1 MCCLHR
7 GNFCKRLKTL
17 QKQMVLGKAVN
28 QEAVVLPKK
37 RALNRP
43 LPQTAPVKK
52 KKRHEGQLE
61 QTRPLT
67 PPPNFDLL
75 NSQESLG
82 SMWSPGRFDEQQ
94 PITFSQVSLPS
105 SPAVPSVAAG
115 HGGNPLPA
123 CILTQT
129 LILTATNTNN
139 LRVADGVALEAVLPP
154 PSPER
159 CNKKESVSAQVTVSS
174 VAARSVEDEVLTT
187 LSTLRNT
194 IEQAR
199 QTAMEQLISLV
210 DEDIRWRVQVIG
222 REFKRALTQIW
233 RIEHGMIHPP
243 NLLQPKT

>member
-1 MCCLHR
+1 M
-7 GNFCKRLKTL
+7 RLD
-17 QKQMVLGKAVN
+17 KAVN
-28 QEAVVLPKK
+28 KSEIVLPKK

-43 LPQTAPVKK
+43 LPQPAPVKK
-52 KKRHEGQLE
+52 KKRHEGQLQ
-61 QTRPLT
+61 QTRPQT

-210 DEDIRWRVQVIG
+210 DEDVVWGIVCQVVNRLPG
-222 REFKRALTQIW
+222 VTLGAPAQ
-233 RIEHGMIHPP
+233 PP
-243 NLLQPKT
+243 HF